1 MPKSDTWPG
10 GVGLEAMTSMN
21 SAGSCD
27 SVVSANSG
35 SSDDSL
41 EYLSAEEK
49 ACLMFLEETIESLDT
64 EEDSGLSND
73 EPDQLPAS
81 GNHATKLADVS
92 ASMSK
97 DKLNSTEKE
106 PSKEPLKKDVDTKV
120 MHSYVVPTPLV
131 VANNSPDLAPSAKLG
146 VPPQKNL
153 SSQPHFCPSSKES
166 SHKHNQI
173 TAVPQIPVEV
183 NGLPP
188 PTKPRDYSLRAAEG
202 PLPRGPLSYD
212 ALVHLQ
218 RSASTKKTPLCPTID
233 HTIDSDQ
240 HLSTVKG
247 PNLGNLP
254 GSDRSHPEAPKS
266 KTAPPV
272 LPPKPKKIPAKI
284 PVKTHYEAS
293 ITSDSSSSVK
303 HAADPQVV
311 RLEALQKLGLLKDQ
325 EPENETEAQLC
336 PPKSHPSFNPTP
348 NRFARGPSNANPS
361 RSPSLNNSQVP
372 PEPRNKPLQTSASFY
387 NHSRSDQ
394 QPESVSRKAQSNGL
408 KTTSLEHSANLNTSK
423 NRENRSKPAHI
434 KPVKTTA
441 AAQPGPHKPSNSV
454 GYTVMVVPGMG
465 ADRKEA
471 LRKLGLLKD

>member
-1 MPKSDTWPG
+1 MHYTSTNKHVPVCLPG
-10 GVGLEAMTSMN
+10 T
-21 SAGSCD
+21 
-27 SVVSANSG
+27 
-35 SSDDSL
+35 
-41 EYLSAEEK
+41 
-49 ACLMFLEETIESLDT
+49 ET
-64 EEDSGLSND
+64 
-73 EPDQLPAS
+73 Q
-81 GNHATKLADVS
+81 
-92 ASMSK
+92 
-97 DKLNSTEKE
+97 
-106 PSKEPLKKDVDTKV
+106 PSQEPLKEDVDAKV

-146 VPPQKNL
+146 VPPEKNL

-166 SHKHNQI
+166 NHKHNQI
-173 TAVPQIPVEV
+173 TTVPQVPVEV

-240 HLSTVKG
+240 HLSTVNG

-266 KTAPPV
+266 KTGPPV
-272 LPPKPKKIPAKI
+272 LAPKPKKIPAKI
-284 PVKTHYEAS
+284 SMKTHYEAS

-311 RLEALQKLGLLKDQ
+311 RLEALQKLGLLKDH

-336 PPKSHPSFNPTP
+336 PPKSHSSLNPTP

-361 RSPSLNNSQVP
+361 RSPSFYHSQVP
-372 PEPRNKPLQTSASFY
+372 PEPRIKPLQTSASFY

-394 QPESVSRKAQSNGL
+394 QPVSVSHPAQSNGL
-408 KTTSLEHSANLNTSK
+408 RTTSLERSANFNTSK
-423 NRENRSKPAHI
+423 NRENHSKQAHI
-434 KPVKTTA
+434 TAAKPVKTTA